1 MKWKEIVQFLIL
13 INVHVFLYILIIRCL
28 WSCQK
33 LLLQHSSSFVVSRGH
48 SDKGTFP
55 MESGLWLRQRTPN
68 DRKHGKTCK
77 ISSIKYVTLMKCIS
91 HLRFSLLINCMKEN
105 NNFRNIMKYHRFI
118 FIIFFFWGGGVIWRD
133 FVNYIY
139 IAYRHMGYNVFVFY
153 CNIAEMSFWKR
164 QNNNENWE
172 RNDREKKSQG
182 RRSRRLAT

>member
-55 MESGLWLRQRTPN
+55 MESGLWLRQRTPD
-68 DRKHGKTCK
+68 DRKLGKTGK
-77 ISSIKYVTLMKCIS
+77 ISSIKYAILMKCIL

-118 FIIFFFWGGGVIWRD
+118 FIFFLGGGLWRKMLRNTYST
-133 FVNYIY
+133 F
-139 IAYRHMGYNVFVFY
+139 
-153 CNIAEMSFWKR
+153 NINGWLSVLLIMKSYFK
-164 QNNNENWE
+164 NNEHWYF
-172 RNDREKKSQG
+172 DPKFYKI
-182 RRSRRLAT
+182 